1 MSSWIGRTLSKVEV
15 QRLLGRGGMAEVY
28 LGRHVTLNR
37 TVAVKVLH
45 GHLSGDET
53 VLARFRSEAQA
64 VAAMRHPNIVQ
75 VFDFDVAD
83 DQPYIVMEYIDGPSL
98 ADYLRAQQ
106 RANRRLPPE
115 MIAQLLTPLASALDY
130 AHARSIVHR
139 DVKPSNVLLRR
150 ETGYFDLNGPLP
162 EDIQPVLTDFGVAR
176 IANATLRT
184 ASGVIVGT
192 PAYMSPEQVSG
203 EQVDARSDIY
213 SMGIM
218 LYEML
223 AARLPFDSEADTVAS
238 TLIKHITEPPP
249 PLREVPPPVE
259 TVVMRALAKDRTARY
274 QRAGELALD
283 LRAAYGLPMTPAEM
297 AAITPGSRPSPYE
310 TKKLPKPGNR
320 KRWLLIAAGLV
331 VLLLVGALGLL
342 LRGVLSD
349 DKEDGTTSGDH
360 GHGGGTDVQIA
371 AGDMTPYGALSFSD
385 AEADLDRVTL
395 HVEGLTVPTDG
406 TQYEAWLLGS
416 ETRRSLGIF
425 EVDESGSAEIS
436 YTSVTGENLLELFG
450 SLEITVEPMPDVSP
464 LPTSEVAYS
473 GAVHPGPLTHIR
485 HVLVSF
491 GNNPGRIGLMIG
503 VELAA
508 ELIRASA
515 QAILAAQQDG
525 DLDGIK
531 QQAEA
536 MVNVIEGQAGEHYG
550 DLDGDGTTTDPSDG
564 VGLLLSADSTGYIQT
579 SIEHARY
586 AVGTEGVSQEIATN
600 AALFEVTAQN
610 LGGWAVQIRDLCW
623 QLLESDDAD
632 QVGELAQQIVDLT
645 EVFISGTDTNQN
657 GEIEPVPGEGGVQT
671 AYTYAL
677 RMADMVLMEGSDRMP
692 PAIPVITAQGEE

>member
-1 MSSWIGRTLSKVEV
+1 MSSWIGRTLSKVEI

-53 VLARFRSEAQA
+53 VLSRFRSEAQA

-98 ADYLRAQQ
+98 SDYLRSQQ

-115 MIAQLLTPLASALDY
+115 MIARLLTPLASALDY

-139 DVKPSNVLLRR
+139 DVKPSNVLLQR
-150 ETGYFDLNGPLP
+150 ESGYFDLNGPLP

-238 TLIKHITEPPP
+238 TLIKHITEAPP
-249 PLREVPPPVE
+249 PLPEVPRSVE

-283 LRAAYGLPMTPAEM
+283 LRAAYGLPMTPLEM

-310 TKKLPKPGNR
+310 TKKLPKPRER
-320 KRWLLIAAGLV
+320 KQWPLIAAGLV
-331 VLLLVGALGLL
+331 VLLLILGGAGLL
-342 LRGVLSD
+342 LSGVLSD
-349 DKEDGTTSGDH
+349 DKDDSTTSGDH
-360 GHGGGTDVQIA
+360 GHGGTDVPIA
-371 AGDMTPYGALSFSD
+371 AGDMTPYGALAFSD

-395 HVEGLTVPTDG
+395 RVEGLAVPTDG

-416 ETRRSLGIF
+416 ETRRSLGTF
-425 EVDESGSAEIS
+425 EVDDSGNAEIS

-450 SLEITVEPMPDVSP
+450 SLEITLEPFPDQSP

-491 GNNPGRIGLMIG
+491 GNNPDHVGLMIG
-503 VELAA
+503 VKRDS
-508 ELIRASA
+508 ELIQASA
-515 QAILAAQQDG
+515 QALLEAQQAS

-536 MVNVIEGQAGEHYG
+536 MVNVIEGKAGEHYG
-550 DLDGDGTTTDPSDG
+550 DLDGDGTITDPSDG

-579 SIEHARY
+579 AIEHARY
-586 AVGTEGVSQEIATN
+586 ATGTEGVSQEIATN
-600 AALFEVTAQN
+600 AALFEVAAQN
-610 LGGWAVQIRDLCW
+610 LGGWAVQIRDLSW
-623 QLLESDDAD
+623 QLLESNDAD

-645 EVFISGTDTNQN
+645 TLFMDGQDSNNN
-657 GEIEPVPGEGGVQT
+657 GQIEPVPGEGGVQT
-671 AYTYAL
+671 AYAYAL
-677 RMADMVLMEGSDRMP
+677 NMADMILMEGSNRMP
-692 PAIPVITAQGEE
+692 PAIPVVVSDGAE